1 MSNKKEIL
9 LKLKRLAERGIN
21 GEKENAEKLLNKMMK
36 KYEISEEELDQ
47 EEEKIVY
54 ITLKNKAEKKIC
66 NQILYAYF
74 NDASLWQK
82 YRHRTTYY
90 VKLTAAQE
98 IEFKYMLS
106 IYLNDF
112 YKQQEIF
119 INAFI
124 QKNRIFPVNG
134 PVVDIMTLPS
144 EQKGKAIKAA
154 FMAEGIEKT
163 QIRKS
168 LEANYDY

>member
-1 MSNKKEIL
+1 
-9 LKLKRLAERGIN
+9 
-21 GEKENAEKLLNKMMK
+21 
-36 KYEISEEELDQ
+36 
-47 EEEKIVY
+47 
-54 ITLKNKAEKKIC
+54 
-66 NQILYAYF
+66 
-74 NDASLWQK
+74 
-82 YRHRTTYY
+82 
-90 VKLTAAQE
+90 
-98 IEFKYMLS
+98 MLS

-154 FMAEGIEKT
+154 FMAEVIEKT